1 MTSDIPKNHFSYIFI
16 DECGSAKEISS
27 LVPIVG
33 VGIHEGR
40 ITASIVLAGDPK
52 QLGPVVSYDYL
63 TDTTHSV
70 SLLERIADKGLY
82 AKNPLTGEY
91 DPNVITLLRNNFRS
105 HPALLELPNRM
116 FYAGQLRAKAS
127 PDKTHWA
134 VGWDRLPNRAFPL
147 IFHPVVGEMKQDENS
162 SSMYNEQEAEQVLS
176 YVETIMNDG
185 ICGKKLEQT
194 AIGIITPYASQV
206 RYLKDLLR
214 MRGWKDIEVGSTE
227 QYQGREK
234 RIMLMSTVRTG
245 SKSVGFLANTKRLN
259 VSLTRAQALMIVSVI
274 EKVFFADSYTGN
286 ESLNICRFEW
296 FRPSVAS
303 NPEQAQAIRNIVNQ
317 TSFPAPYVLFGP
329 PGTGKTSTLAEAIGQ
344 IYKLRPSVNV
354 LAVAASNSVTNELT
368 SRVLEIIPK
377 KDVYRIF
384 ARSYARKINY
394 IFIDECGFAKE
405 ISSLVPIMGI
415 GVHDSEITASIVLA
429 GDPKQLGPVIL
440 CDYLNETSHS
450 VSLLERITDKEL
462 YAKNP
467 LTGEYDPNVITQ
479 LRNNF
484 RSHPALLELP
494 NRMFYAGQLR
504 AKASPD
510 KTHWAVGWDR
520 LPNRTVPLIFHHV
533 VGEMKQD
540 ENSSSMYNEQEA
552 EQVLSYVEIIMND
565 GICGK
570 KLEQTAI
577 GIITPYASQVRYLKD
592 LLNMRGWKDIEVGS
606 TEQYQGRE
614 KPIMLMSTVRTGS
627 KSVGF
632 LADPKRLNVSLTR
645 AQALMIVVGDLET
658 LRNNRHWAKFIGYCR
673 QNNAV
678 VPSVLE
684 FPVETVALN
693 TESFNS
699 SGSDMRA
706 ETLYQA
712 CGVG

>member
-259 VSLTRAQALMIVSVI
+259 VSLTRAQALMIV
-274 EKVFFADSYTGN
+274 
-286 ESLNICRFEW
+286 
-296 FRPSVAS
+296 
-303 NPEQAQAIRNIVNQ
+303 
-317 TSFPAPYVLFGP
+317 
-329 PGTGKTSTLAEAIGQ
+329 
-344 IYKLRPSVNV
+344 
-354 LAVAASNSVTNELT
+354 
-368 SRVLEIIPK
+368 
-377 KDVYRIF
+377 
-384 ARSYARKINY
+384 
-394 IFIDECGFAKE
+394 
-405 ISSLVPIMGI
+405 
-415 GVHDSEITASIVLA
+415 
-429 GDPKQLGPVIL
+429 
-440 CDYLNETSHS
+440 
-450 VSLLERITDKEL
+450 
-462 YAKNP
+462 
-467 LTGEYDPNVITQ
+467 
-479 LRNNF
+479 
-484 RSHPALLELP
+484 
-494 NRMFYAGQLR
+494 
-504 AKASPD
+504 
-510 KTHWAVGWDR
+510 
-520 LPNRTVPLIFHHV
+520 
-533 VGEMKQD
+533 
-540 ENSSSMYNEQEA
+540 
-552 EQVLSYVEIIMND
+552 
-565 GICGK
+565 
-570 KLEQTAI
+570 
-577 GIITPYASQVRYLKD
+577 
-592 LLNMRGWKDIEVGS
+592 
-606 TEQYQGRE
+606 
-614 KPIMLMSTVRTGS
+614 
-627 KSVGF
+627 
-632 LADPKRLNVSLTR
+632 
-645 AQALMIVVGDLET
+645 VGDLET

-673 QNNAV
+673 QNNALLQ
-678 VPSVLE
+678 SVMDFAENTLAD
-684 FPVETVALN
+684 FSIKNRINNQVETAKTRTSDCKYSQPNNYTIKN
-693 TESFNS
+693 TTEPCSAQTINQTAVNSIESFKEQAIS
-699 SGSDMRA
+699 FLLMLA
-706 ETLYQA
+706 AVIFLLYLFLIFLRDI
-712 CGVG
+712 CNL

>member
-1 MTSDIPKNHFSYIFI
+1 
-16 DECGSAKEISS
+16 
-27 LVPIVG
+27 
-33 VGIHEGR
+33 
-40 ITASIVLAGDPK
+40 
-52 QLGPVVSYDYL
+52 
-63 TDTTHSV
+63 
-70 SLLERIADKGLY
+70 
-82 AKNPLTGEY
+82 
-91 DPNVITLLRNNFRS
+91 
-105 HPALLELPNRM
+105 
-116 FYAGQLRAKAS
+116 
-127 PDKTHWA
+127 
-134 VGWDRLPNRAFPL
+134 
-147 IFHPVVGEMKQDENS
+147 
-162 SSMYNEQEAEQVLS
+162 
-176 YVETIMNDG
+176 
-185 ICGKKLEQT
+185 
-194 AIGIITPYASQV
+194 
-206 RYLKDLLR
+206 
-214 MRGWKDIEVGSTE
+214 
-227 QYQGREK
+227 
-234 RIMLMSTVRTG
+234 ML
-245 SKSVGFLANTKRLN
+245 
-259 VSLTRAQALMIVSVI
+259 QQSVI

-384 ARSYARKINY
+384 ARSYARKIN
-394 IFIDECGFAKE
+394 
-405 ISSLVPIMGI
+405 
-415 GVHDSEITASIVLA
+415 
-429 GDPKQLGPVIL
+429 
-440 CDYLNETSHS
+440 

-614 KPIMLMSTVRTGS
+614 KPIMLMTTG
-627 KSVGF
+627 KITE
-632 LADPKRLNVSLTR
+632 RLV
-645 AQALMIVVGDLET
+645 
-658 LRNNRHWAKFIGYCR
+658 
-673 QNNAV
+673 
-678 VPSVLE
+678 
-684 FPVETVALN
+684 
-693 TESFNS
+693 
-699 SGSDMRA
+699 
-706 ETLYQA
+706 
-712 CGVG
+712 